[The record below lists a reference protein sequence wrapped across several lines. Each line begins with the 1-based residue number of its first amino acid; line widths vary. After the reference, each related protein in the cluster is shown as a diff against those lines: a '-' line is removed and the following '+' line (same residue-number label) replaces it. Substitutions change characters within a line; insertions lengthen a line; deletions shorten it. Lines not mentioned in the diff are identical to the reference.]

1 MDLIDNKS
9 KRWINILK
17 LLVSKNKWWTL
28 QEISDEKI
36 GSVRAIQSDL
46 EQMKSFQTENGE
58 PLIRI
63 KPRQGISICYTQTI
77 RVDYYIKEILK
88 DTIEIRL
95 IDGIFF
101 EENMTFYEWMDT
113 LNISR
118 STLYNTIHKINSI
131 LTSYDIELRPDSMQF
146 HGNEKEIRQFFVEF
160 LFEVYGSRLWPF
172 NEIQKQDAVDLLQ
185 ELFQVIEVNVPDI
198 AIDKYCL
205 WLGVSIH
212 RIRKNFTIRRNYTY
226 SMNEEKQTAA
236 GKSIYGQIKAWEKHI
251 GRMTKNIFDIT
262 LDHHEFV
269 FLLLIE
275 PAIGHFKSIE
285 SVEEKLMFFQSHTPR
300 LFDAIQKFINQLE
313 LIFHQEVANRKVL
326 TLLLLQYYVY
336 SNEITGRDGF
346 LFKKKSRYLS
356 EVKKQLPYFYSRI
369 THIIQELKTD
379 DILASFVKNERELI
393 RIITSNWRGLVH
405 LEMERRNVLNIF
417 VISTLGYNHSLFIAD
432 LIKLSLPPL
441 IHIFTSPENTL
452 NALTMD
458 RLGIDMIVTDT
469 ELPHQFGRSTLLIN
483 SFPTKKELDNL
494 HRRIVDIND

>member
-1 MDLIDNKS
+1 MELIDNKS

-17 LLVSKNKWWTL
+17 LLVSKDKWWSL
-28 QEISDEKI
+28 QEISNENI

-58 PLIRI
+58 PLIHI
-63 KPRQGISICYTQTI
+63 KPRQGISICYTQAI

-95 IDGIFF
+95 IDGVFF
-101 EENMTFYEWMDT
+101 EQNRSFYEWMDT

-118 STLYNTIHKINSI
+118 STLYNTIHKINSLLI
-131 LTSYDIELRPDSMQF
+131 SYDIELRPDSMQF

-172 NEIQKQDAVDLLQ
+172 EDIQKEDAVDFLQ
-185 ELFQVIEVNVPDI
+185 KLFQVLEVNLPDV
-198 AIDKYCL
+198 AIDKFCL
-205 WLGVSIH
+205 WLAVSIH
-212 RIRKNFTIRRNYTY
+212 RVRKNFTIRRNYRY
-226 SMNEEKQTAA
+226 SMDQEKQTSTAK
-236 GKSIYGQIKAWEKHI
+236 GIYKQIKNLEEHVCQ
-251 GRMTKNIFDIT
+251 MTKDTFGVT
-262 LDHHEFV
+262 LDRHEFV

-275 PAIGHFKSIE
+275 PAIGHYKSIE
-285 SVEEKLMFFQSHTPR
+285 TVEEKLTFFQSHTPH
-300 LFDAIQKFINQLE
+300 LFEAIHSFINQLE
-313 LIFHQEVANRKVL
+313 LIFHQEVANRKAM
-326 TLLLLQYYVY
+326 TLILLQYYVY
-336 SNEITGRDGF
+336 SREITVRDGF

-405 LEMERRNVLNIF
+405 LEMDRRNVLNIF

-432 LIKLSLPPL
+432 LIKLRLPPL

-452 NALTMD
+452 NELTMD
-458 RLGIDMIVTDT
+458 QLGIDMVVTDT
-469 ELPHQFGRSTLLIN
+469 ELPNQLGRSTLLIS
-483 SFPTKKELDNL
+483 SFPTKKEVDNL
-494 HRRIVDIND
+494 HSRLVDMTN

>member
-494 HRRIVDIND
+494 HRRIVDIID

>member
-1 MDLIDNKS
+1 MELIDNKS

-46 EQMKSFQTENGE
+46 EQMKSFQTEEGE

-63 KPRQGISICYTQTI
+63 KPRQGISICFTQTL
-77 RVDYYIKEILK
+77 RVDYYTKEILK
-88 DTIEIRL
+88 DNIEIRL

-101 EENMTFYEWMDT
+101 EQNMSFYEWMDI

-118 STLYNTIHKINSI
+118 STMYNTINKINSV

-146 HGNEKEIRQFFVEF
+146 YGNEKEIRHFFVEF

-172 NEIQKQDAVDLLQ
+172 DEIQKQDAADLLQ
-185 ELFQVIEVNVPDI
+185 DLFQVIEVNVPDA

-212 RIRKNFTIRRNYTY
+212 RIRKNFTIKRNYTY
-226 SMNEEKQTAA
+226 SMNEENQSSTA
-236 GKSIYGQIKAWEKHI
+236 KSIYYQIKAWEEQI
-251 GRMTKNIFDIT
+251 CRRMKDKFDIM

-285 SVEEKLMFFQSHTPR
+285 SVEEKLTFFQSHTPR
-300 LFDAIQKFINQLE
+300 LYEAIHSFIDQLE
-313 LIFHQEVANRKVL
+313 LIYHTEIANRKVL
-326 TLLLLQYYVY
+326 TLLLLQHYVY

-346 LFKKKSRYLS
+346 LFKKKSRYIS

-369 THIIQELKTD
+369 THIIQESKTD

-393 RIITSNWRGLVH
+393 RIITSNWRGLVQ
-405 LEMERRNVLNIF
+405 LEMERRNMLNIF

-432 LIKLSLPPL
+432 LIKLRVPPL

-452 NALTMD
+452 NESTMAQ
-458 RLGIDMIVTDT
+458 LQIDIIVTDT
-469 ELPHQFGRSTLLIN
+469 ELPIQFGRSTLLIS
-483 SFPTKKELDNL
+483 SFPTKKELHNL
-494 HRRIVDIND
+494 HRRIVDMTD

>member
-28 QEISDEKI
+28 QEVSDEKI

-101 EENMTFYEWMDT
+101 GKNITFYEWMDT

-172 NEIQKQDAVDLLQ
+172 DEIQKQDAVDLLQ
-185 ELFQVIEVNVPDI
+185 ELFQMIEVHVPDI

-205 WLGVSIH
+205 WIGVSIH

-236 GKSIYGQIKAWEKHI
+236 GKNIYGQIKAWEKHI
-251 GRMTKNIFDIT
+251 ARMTKNIFDIT

-300 LFDAIQKFINQLE
+300 LFEAIHSFINQLE

-432 LIKLSLPPL
+432 LIKLNLPPL

-458 RLGIDMIVTDT
+458 HLGIDMIVTDT
-469 ELPHQFGRSTLLIN
+469 ELPHQFERSTLLIN

-494 HRRIVDIND
+494 HRRIVDIID